1 MKQDRLFRR
10 RAARLR
16 RAGWWVGSGP
26 VAVALSLAVLLSA
39 GTRAAA
45 PVQAWH
51 IDEAHTS
58 IDFKIDAVGF
68 PTTRGHFSRYTG
80 RILIDFAHP
89 ARSFTNFTVDS
100 ASVDV
105 GSQTFNDFVR
115 SAALLDVA
123 EFPTLSFQSTQ
134 VDKLDPRTARVS
146 GDLTMRGVSRPIA
159 LKVDVETDPAVPG
172 RAVAFL
178 ATGIIA
184 RSNFGMNFGVPLI
197 DDTLEMT
204 VRTRALSDE

>member
-1 MKQDRLFRR
+1 MKQDRWLQRG
-10 RAARLR
+10 AARLR
-16 RAGWWVGSGP
+16 RAGWWVGWGP

-45 PVQAWH
+45 PVQGWY

-68 PTTRGHFSRYTG
+68 PTTRGHFNRYSG

-100 ASVDV
+100 GSVDV
-105 GSQTFNDFVR
+105 GSQSFNDFVR

-146 GDLTMRGVSRPIA
+146 GNLTMRGVSRPIA
-159 LKVDVETDPAVPG
+159 LKVDVEADPAASG

-178 ATGIIA
+178 ATGAIS
-184 RSNFGMNFGVPLI
+184 RSNFGMNFGIPLI